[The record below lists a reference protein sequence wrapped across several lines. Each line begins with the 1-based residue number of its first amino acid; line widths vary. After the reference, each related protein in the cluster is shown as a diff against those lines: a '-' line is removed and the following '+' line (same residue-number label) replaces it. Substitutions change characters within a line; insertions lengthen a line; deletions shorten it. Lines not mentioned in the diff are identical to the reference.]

1 MRLNQAM
8 DWVRGT
14 NQIIDN
20 APDLIRDSMVV
31 VRIVGEDLVNR
42 NLRCN
47 KKLRFA
53 LIAGCAKESD
63 MSNPHHLAALTVN
76 ECNESS
82 CLLATLS
89 NRFHQEKI

>member
-1 MRLNQAM
+1 M
-8 DWVRGT
+8 DWIRGT

-20 APDLIRDSMVV
+20 ASDLIRDSMVV

-47 KKLRFA
+47 KKLCFA

-63 MSNPHHLAALTVN
+63 TSSPNHMAALTVN
-76 ECNESS
+76 ERDESS
-82 CLLATLS
+82 CLVATLS
-89 NRFHQEKI
+89 NRLHQEKI